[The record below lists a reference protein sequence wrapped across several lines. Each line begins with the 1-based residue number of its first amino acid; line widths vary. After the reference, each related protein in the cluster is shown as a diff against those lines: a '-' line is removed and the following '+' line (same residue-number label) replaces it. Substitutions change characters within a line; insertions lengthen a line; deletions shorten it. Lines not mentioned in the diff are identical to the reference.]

1 MIISLPELLGQ
12 RMALS
17 REQRD
22 EIRELKIEVAKLGAT
37 LAELCEQRAESFR
50 PPVRNCNND
59 GRAAAGP
66 AIHQL
71 NLTPPR
77 PA

>member
-12 RMALS
+12 RMDLS

-37 LAELCEQRAESFR
+37 LAELPSNVQKALDLRARKMSRSASWTAEYGEDR
-50 PPVRNCNND
+50 RHLC
-59 GRAAAGP
+59 RW
-66 AIHQL
+66 
-71 NLTPPR
+71 
-77 PA
+77 